1 MPQEKKLIRWGITGT
16 GKIADIYANMIR
28 SLPDMEV
35 SGVAARDAAKTE
47 RFRSEHDIRKAYAS
61 LEEMIADG
69 QIDCVFVGTP
79 HSVHKEQV
87 KQLMDAGIPVLC
99 TKPMSLSLEEVE
111 GLFQYAAE
119 KGVMLWESAWHLFK
133 PTMIQ
138 ARKLLKEGA
147 VGTVL
152 KTEIHC
158 SFIAE
163 YDPKNRLFDKKLGG
177 GSLLDV
183 GIYGVSVCHFLMCRK
198 PAAIKA
204 AARIGSTGC
213 DEIMEI
219 LLQYPDGALACLES
233 GLVDEDRQEIRVVGS
248 EGTLF
253 IDDFWYADHLTIR
266 RRDGSETVVAT
277 EDHTE
282 TWTSE
287 RHDYQLLQFAE
298 CVRDPSKRQE
308 IWRAEDSAA
317 VHEIMGEAFRQTGIS
332 YSPDQNT
339 F

>member
-1 MPQEKKLIRWGITGT
+1 MPQEKKMIRWGITGT

-47 RFRSEHDIRKAYAS
+47 RFRSVHDIRKAYAS
-61 LEEMIADG
+61 LEDMIADG

-87 KQLMDAGIPVLC
+87 KQLIDAGIPVLC
-99 TKPMSLSLEEVE
+99 TKPMSLSLEDVK
-111 GLFQYAAE
+111 GLFDYAAE
-119 KGVMLWESAWHLFK
+119 KNVMLWESMWHLFK
-133 PTMIQ
+133 PTMLK
-138 ARKLLKEGA
+138 ARQLLEDGT

-163 YDPKNRLFDKKLGG
+163 FDPENRLFNKALGG

-183 GIYGVSVCHFLMCRK
+183 GIYGVSVCHFLMRQK
-198 PAAIKA
+198 PVGIKA

-219 LLQYPDGALACLES
+219 LLQYPDGVLAYLES
-233 GLVDEDRQEIRVVGS
+233 GIIDEDRQEMRIVGT

-266 RRDGSETVVAT
+266 RRDGSEEAVVT

-287 RHDYQLLQFAE
+287 RHDYQLMQFAD
-298 CVRDPSKRQE
+298 CVRDTSKRQE
-308 IWRAEDSAA
+308 IWSAEKSIE
-317 VHEIMGEAFRQTGIS
+317 VHEIMRKAFGQAGIS
-332 YSPDQNT
+332 Y
-339 F
+339 